1 MSASSIVRAALRHR
15 RSLAIV
21 SVILTV
27 ASLAGPQ
34 FAAVAAADT
43 WWRPVTQQTAPAPD
57 TPLTDTLVPFEATG
71 LPAGAARGM
80 PQRATLPPGFN
91 LKHVHG
97 GPSYVY
103 VISGSLDIIDADG
116 TKATYRAGDFFWE
129 PVGRTHTAQTSEGA
143 ELFIL
148 RFVVPGAEGT
158 VPVK

>member
-1 MSASSIVRAALRHR
+1 
-15 RSLAIV
+15 
-21 SVILTV
+21 
-27 ASLAGPQ
+27 
-34 FAAVAAADT
+34 
-43 WWRPVTQQTAPAPD
+43 
-57 TPLTDTLVPFEATG
+57 
-71 LPAGAARGM
+71 M

-103 VISGSLDIIDADG
+103 VISGSLDIIGADG